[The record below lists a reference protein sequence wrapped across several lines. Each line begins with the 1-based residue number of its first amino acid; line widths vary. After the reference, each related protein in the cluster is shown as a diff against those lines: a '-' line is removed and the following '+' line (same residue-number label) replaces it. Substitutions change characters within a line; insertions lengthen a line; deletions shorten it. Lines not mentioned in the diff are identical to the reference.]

1 MLDFNQFKTKL
12 EMEQERLEQEL
23 KEFATINPEN
33 PKDWQATMSAEK
45 ESDSRDETANRLEE
59 WEDREASA
67 NALGDRLQEV
77 KQALE
82 RIVAKTYGHC
92 TVCQQ
97 PIEEDRLLAN
107 PAAATCKQHLN

>member
-1 MLDFNQFKTKL
+1 MLDFGQFKIRL
-12 EMEQERLEQEL
+12 ETERERLEQEL
-23 KEFATINPEN
+23 KEFAMLNPEN

-77 KQALE
+77 KLALE
-82 RIVAKTYGHC
+82 KINSGTYGQC
-92 TVCQQ
+92 IKCPK

-107 PAAATCKQHLN
+107 PAAATCKQHLE